1 MNPCSSEG
9 IHDGALGTR
18 MEWNKM
24 AESNNISPPST
35 DDWEGFFQ
43 SLVDI
48 LNDS

>member
-1 MNPCSSEG
+1 MMGLWGREWSE
-9 IHDGALGTR
+9 
-18 MEWNKM
+18 NKM
-24 AESNNISPPST
+24 AESNNISTPST